1 MNAINCYVYSRIDLN
16 KFTKSL
22 ISLCL
27 TLFVDNQA
35 KGSTITR
42 FNFIFT
48 KYNLDIYI
56 YTYSHVDTT
65 ILDSNDPAAGSPT
78 AALLRLLNPLIHLVR
93 ANSTSNT
100 RLDIS

>member
-42 FNFIFT
+42 FNLINSRNM
-48 KYNLDIYI
+48 KCGVNLSYHS
-56 YTYSHVDTT
+56 YTIMYTN
-65 ILDSNDPAAGSPT
+65 I
-78 AALLRLLNPLIHLVR
+78 
-93 ANSTSNT
+93 
-100 RLDIS
+100 

>member
-42 FNFIFT
+42 FNFIYFH
-48 KYNLDIYI
+48 YI
-56 YTYSHVDTT
+56 FIQYSHVNTT

-93 ANSTSNT
+93 ANSTSN
-100 RLDIS
+100 IS

>member
-42 FNFIFT
+42 FNFIFH
-48 KYNLDIYI
+48 N
-56 YTYSHVDTT
+56 TYQSV
-65 ILDSNDPAAGSPT
+65 IKQINYMFS
-78 AALLRLLNPLIHLVR
+78 
-93 ANSTSNT
+93 
-100 RLDIS
+100 

>member
-42 FNFIFT
+42 FNFIFI
-48 KYNLDIYI
+48 IYI

>member
-42 FNFIFT
+42 FNFINSQHILFYQQYMFSLHIN
-48 KYNLDIYI
+48 KYSYVVTNDIQ
-56 YTYSHVDTT
+56 
-65 ILDSNDPAAGSPT
+65 
-78 AALLRLLNPLIHLVR
+78 
-93 ANSTSNT
+93 
-100 RLDIS
+100 

>member
-42 FNFIFT
+42 FNFIFII
-48 KYNLDIYI
+48 NI